1 MTQTNEERTAMF
13 EKLAE
18 YTASISQ
25 YSNEIQKAEMNKVAA
40 ETKIDGYKDE
50 IKKLTK
56 KIKDDYDIDV
66 DKIDEVIIKEKESLD
81 KMMKELQEAFGSIKE
96 DSEQVQQSIQNAP
109 DYAF

>member
-1 MTQTNEERTAMF
+1 MTQTNKERTAMF
-13 EKLAE
+13 EELAA
-18 YTASISQ
+18 YTAAISQ

-56 KIKDDYDIDV
+56 KIKDDYGVDV
-66 DKIDEVIIKEKESLD
+66 DKIDEVILKEKESLD
-81 KMMKELQEAFGSIKE
+81 KMMQELQEAFESIKLDGDQARRDAQE
-96 DSEQVQQSIQNAP
+96 AP